1 MFKSRS
7 TIVAILLLLSF
18 TLLAFL
24 VANNPINEF
33 DISISRFVQQFRNPA
48 LDQLMI
54 WISAFGNLVVA
65 FVAMVITS
73 LLFYIFKYKREALF
87 IMAISFTGLITLSL
101 KFLFSRPRP
110 TDQYVV
116 LIESYQNHSFPSG
129 HTLSYVVFFG
139 FLIVLMQ
146 QLKSIPVY
154 LRNIIS
160 LVAYFMFVVGPLS
173 RIYLGAHWF
182 TDIIGGLLIG
192 FLYLL
197 YLNYFYKKYKRP

>member
-7 TIVAILLLLSF
+7 TIFAILLLLSF
-18 TLLAFL
+18 ILLAIF
-24 VANNPINEF
+24 VSNNPINEF

-54 WISAFGNLVVA
+54 WISAFGNVAVA
-65 FVAMVITS
+65 FVAIVITS

-87 IMAISFTGLITLSL
+87 IIAISFTGLITLSL

-110 TDQYVV
+110 TNQHVT

-146 QLKSIPVY
+146 QLKSIPTY

-160 LVAYFMFVVGPLS
+160 LFAYFMFIVGPLS

-192 FLYLL
+192 LL
-197 YLNYFYKKYKRP
+197 YLIFLIYYYRKSKL

>member
-7 TIVAILLLLSF
+7 TIFAILLLLSF
-18 TLLAFL
+18 ILLAIF
-24 VANNPINEF
+24 VSNNPINEF
-33 DISISRFVQQFRNPA
+33 DISISRFVQQYRNA
-48 LDQLMI
+48 NLDQLMI
-54 WISAFGNLVVA
+54 WISAFGNVAVA
-65 FVAMVITS
+65 FVAIVITS
-73 LLFYIFKYKREALF
+73 LLFYVFKYKREALF

-110 TDQYVV
+110 TNQYVT

-154 LRNIIS
+154 VRIIIS
-160 LVAYFMFVVGPLS
+160 LFAYFMFIVGPLS

-192 FLYLL
+192 LL
-197 YLNYFYKKYKRP
+197 YLILLNYCYKKSK

>member
-7 TIVAILLLLSF
+7 TILAILILLSF
-18 TLLAFL
+18 ILLAIF
-24 VANNPINEF
+24 VSNNPINEF
-33 DISISRFVQQFRNPA
+33 DISISRFVQQYRNTN

-54 WISAFGNLVVA
+54 WISAFGNVAVA
-65 FVAMVITS
+65 FVAIVITS

-87 IMAISFTGLITLSL
+87 IVAISFTGLITLSL

-110 TDQYVV
+110 TNQHVT

-146 QLKSIPVY
+146 QLKSIPTY

-160 LVAYFMFVVGPLS
+160 LFAYFMFIVGPLS

-192 FLYLL
+192 LL
-197 YLNYFYKKYKRP
+197 YLIFLIYCYRKSK